1 MLNISKPLSASQ
13 AQTYHAKEFTS
24 AEQNYWQQKGATLGE
39 WHGELARKFGLAGA
53 VSADDFARLAQGQHP
68 VTGDQLVSHRVVHEY
83 QSPDGKIISPVE
95 HRAGWDATFS
105 APKSVSLTALVGHED
120 RVREAHREAV
130 NFALS
135 ELERYT
141 QARIGGNHPAETTG
155 KFVAATFEHD
165 TARPVD
171 GYAAPQLHTHAVIF
185 NMTERDDGTM
195 RALQPRSLFESQQF
209 ATAVYQSSLTFRLSQ
224 LGYELET
231 GRSGA
236 PEIKGFS
243 REYLDASS
251 PRSQQIREYMEKNG
265 YEGHEA
271 AQIAAHSTRDNKQI
285 LSQQEVLSAH
295 QKLADQYENQA
306 EQVVSTAKE
315 RSQLPEFLESVS
327 DRNARA
333 QEAVS
338 YARDRSF
345 EREAVTDERLL
356 FRDALRRG
364 MGVVTY
370 PEIRS
375 VFENRVHQR
384 EFQLVSNDRHDT
396 ARQFTTSKTIEA
408 EKAVIEHMISGQ
420 DTSQQIMPIQEAVQ
434 LTDSQPK
441 LNAAQRKAAEQIL
454 TSSDQIQGIQGV
466 AGSGKS
472 SVLDSI
478 RQGAETHGFAVEG
491 FAPTSR
497 AAQQLRDSGISAG
510 TLQGFLAQGGREE
523 LAGDSTR
530 KHLYM
535 LDESSLASTRQMRDF
550 VERLGPHDKVLL
562 VGDTRQHLGVDA
574 GKPFEQL
581 QQAGMHT
588 AQLDQIIRQKDPE
601 LLKAVEH
608 LSRHETAL
616 GIAILR
622 QHGSITQIA
631 GPQQRFEAIAKSYA
645 MQPERTLIVSPDN
658 ASRRQ
663 INEAVRQELKAHGI
677 IDGPDHQFKVL
688 VPRSEMTGAD
698 RRWASQYDVGDV
710 LRYQRGSKELELTRS
725 SYAEVIAVDAK
736 SNLIMVQRDSGGIV
750 GYDPSR
756 VRGIDAYRETE
767 KSFAVGDR
775 LQMTAPHRDLDLPN
789 RALGTVEQITN
800 GELTVR
806 MDSGRTVT
814 FDPHEMR
821 HFDHGYAVT
830 SHSSQGLTAERVLIN
845 MDTQMHS
852 NLINARFA
860 YVSISRGS
868 HEAQIFTNNANELG
882 EHLSHD
888 LSKTS
893 AMSVTEEEKPTKTL
907 TEAQSLM
914 TPEAEIGVQLS
925 T

>member
-13 AQTYHAKEFTS
+13 AQTYHAKEFAS
-24 AEQNYWQQKGATLGE
+24 AEQNYWQQKGARLGE
-39 WHGELARKFGLAGA
+39 WHGELAKKFCLAGA
-53 VSADDFARLAQGQHP
+53 ISSDDFARLAQGQHP
-68 VTGDQLVSHRVVHEY
+68 MTGDQLVSHRVVHEY
-83 QSPDGKIISPVE
+83 QFPDGKTINPVE

-105 APKSVSLTALVGHED
+105 APKSVSLTALVGHD
-120 RVREAHREAV
+120 DSVRDAHREAV
-130 NFALS
+130 KFALS

-155 KFVAATFEHD
+155 KFVVATFEHD

-185 NMTERDDGTM
+185 NMTERDDGTI

-209 ATAVYQSSLTFRLSQ
+209 ATAVYQSSLMFRLSQ

-236 PEIKGFS
+236 PEIKGYS
-243 REYLDASS
+243 REYLEASS

-295 QKLADQYENQA
+295 QKLADQYGNQA
-306 EQVVSTAKE
+306 EQVVSAAKE
-315 RSQLPEFLESVS
+315 RSQSVEFREAVS
-327 DRNARA
+327 DRSARA

-370 PEIRS
+370 PEMRS
-375 VFENRVHQR
+375 VFENRVAQK
-384 EFQLVSNDRHDT
+384 EFQLVPNNRYDT

-408 EKAVIEHMISGQ
+408 EKAVVDHMISRQGA
-420 DTSQQIMPIQEAVQ
+420 SPQIMPIQEAIR
-434 LTDSQPK
+434 LTDSRHN
-441 LNAAQRKAAEQIL
+441 LNDAQRRAVEQVL
-454 TSSDQIQGIQGV
+454 TSGDQVQGLQGV
-466 AGSGKS
+466 AGSGKT
-472 SVLDSI
+472 SVLDAI
-478 RQGAETHGFAVEG
+478 RQGAESHGFAVGG

-497 AAQQLRDSGISAG
+497 AAKQLCDSGISAG
-510 TLQGFLAQGGREE
+510 TLQGFLAQGGREKF
-523 LAGDSTR
+523 AGDPSH
-530 KHLYM
+530 KHLYL
-535 LDESSLASTRQMRDF
+535 LDESSLASTRQIRDF

-562 VGDTRQHLGVDA
+562 VGDRRQHLGVDA

-581 QQAGMHT
+581 QQAGMRT

-608 LSRHETAL
+608 LSRYETVA
-616 GIAILR
+616 GIAILQ
-622 QHGSITQIA
+622 QHGNVTQIA
-631 GPQQRFEAIAKSYA
+631 ESQQRFDAIAKSYA
-645 MQPERTLIVSPDN
+645 LQPEGTLIVSPDN
-658 ASRRQ
+658 ASRRE
-663 INEAVRQELKAHGI
+663 INEAVRQELKGHGVVDAI
-677 IDGPDHQFKVL
+677 DHQFMVL
-688 VPRSEMTGAD
+688 TPRSEMTGAD
-698 RRWASQYDVGDV
+698 RKWASQYDAGDV
-710 LRYQRGSKELELTRS
+710 LRYQRGSKELGLERG
-725 SYAEVIAVDAK
+725 SYAEVIAVNAK
-736 SNLIMVQRDSGGIV
+736 SNLISVQRDTGGIV
-750 GYDPSR
+750 SYDPAR
-756 VRGIDAYRETE
+756 VRGIDAYREAE
-767 KSFAVGDR
+767 KSFAIGDR
-775 LQMTAPHRDLDLPN
+775 LQMTAPYRDLDLPN
-789 RALGTVEQITN
+789 RALGTVEQIAN

-830 SHSSQGLTAERVLIN
+830 SHSSQGLTAERVLVN
-845 MDTQMHS
+845 MDTEMHP

-868 HEAQIFTNNANELG
+868 HEVHIFTDSASELG
-882 EHLSHD
+882 VRLSHD
-888 LSKTS
+888 VTKRSATS
-893 AMSVTEEEKPTKTL
+893 FTKDEKPK
-907 TEAQSLM
+907 
-914 TPEAEIGVQLS
+914 
-925 T
+925 

>member
-13 AQTYHAKEFTS
+13 AQKYHAKEFVS

-39 WHGELARKFGLAGA
+39 WHGELAKKFGLAGA

-68 VTGDQLVSHRVVHEY
+68 VTGGQLVNHRVVHEY
-83 QSPDGKIISPVE
+83 QRHDGKITSPVE
-95 HRAGWDATFS
+95 HRAGWDAAFS
-105 APKSVSLTALVGHED
+105 APKSVSLTALVGHDD
-120 RVREAHREAV
+120 RVRDAHREAV
-130 NFALS
+130 NCALS

-141 QARIGGNHPAETTG
+141 QARIGGNHPAETSG

-185 NMTERDDGTM
+185 NMTEQDDGTI

-209 ATAVYQSSLTFRLSQ
+209 ATAVYQSSLMFRLSQ

-236 PEIKGFS
+236 PEIKGYS

-251 PRSQQIREYMEKNG
+251 PRSHQIREYMEKNG

-285 LSQQEVLSAH
+285 HSQQEVLSAH
-295 QKLADQYENQA
+295 RELADRYGNQA
-306 EQVVSTAKE
+306 QQLVSAARA
-315 RSQLPEFLESVS
+315 RSQSPEFREAVL
-327 DRNARA
+327 DRNTKA

-356 FRDALRRG
+356 FRDALRRS

-370 PEIRS
+370 HEMRS
-375 VFENRVHQR
+375 VFENRVHQG
-384 EFQLVSNDRHDT
+384 EFQLVSSDRHDT
-396 ARQFTTSKTIEA
+396 VRQYTTSKTIEA
-408 EKAVIEHMISGQ
+408 EKAVIEHMISRRGV
-420 DTSQQIMPIQEAVQ
+420 SPQIMPIQEVVQ
-434 LTDSQPK
+434 LTDSKPH
-441 LNAAQRKAAEQIL
+441 LNDAQRNAVEQVL
-454 TSSDQIQGIQGV
+454 TSSDQIQGVQGV
-466 AGSGKS
+466 AGSGKTL
-472 SVLDSI
+472 VLDAI
-478 RQGAETHGFAVEG
+478 RQGAEVHGFAVEG

-497 AAQQLRDSGISAG
+497 AAQQLRDSGVSAG

-523 LAGDSTR
+523 FAGDPTR

-550 VERLGPHDKVLL
+550 VERLGPHDKLLL

-616 GIAILR
+616 GIAIL
-622 QHGSITQIA
+622 QQYGSITQIA
-631 GPQQRFEAIAKSYA
+631 EPHARFEAIAKSYA
-645 MQPERTLIVSPDN
+645 LQPGNTLIVSPDN
-658 ASRRQ
+658 ASRRE
-663 INEAVRQELKAHGI
+663 INEAVRNELKAHGVV
-677 IDGPDHQFKVL
+677 DGTDHQFKVL
-688 VPRSEMTGAD
+688 IPRSEMTGAD
-698 RRWASQYDVGDV
+698 RRWASQYEVGDV
-710 LRYQRGSKELELTRS
+710 LRYQRGSKEFGLERG
-725 SYAEVIAVDAK
+725 SYAAVIAVDAK
-736 SNLIMVQRDSGGIV
+736 SNSITVQRDIGGIV
-750 GYDPSR
+750 NYDPSR
-756 VRGIDAYRETE
+756 VRGIDAYRVTE
-767 KSFAVGDR
+767 KNFAVGDR
-775 LQMTAPHRDLDLPN
+775 LQMTAPYRDMDLAN
-789 RALGTVEQITN
+789 RALGTVEQISN
-800 GELTVR
+800 ADLTVR

-814 FDPHEMR
+814 FDPREMC

-830 SHSSQGLTAERVLIN
+830 SHNSQGLTAERVLVN
-845 MDTQMHS
+845 MDTEMHW
-852 NLINARFA
+852 NLINPRFA

-868 HEAQIFTNNANELG
+868 HTAQIFTDNANELG
-882 EHLSHD
+882 KRLSHHV
-888 LSKTS
+888 SKTS
-893 AMSVTEEEKPTKTL
+893 AITITNEEKPKL
-907 TEAQSLM
+907 GPSQNQSLSQQ
-914 TPEAEIGVQLS
+914 AKVGAQLS
-925 T
+925 I

>member
-13 AQTYHAKEFTS
+13 AQTYHAKEFAS
-24 AEQNYWQQKGATLGE
+24 AEQNYWQQKGAALGE
-39 WHGELARKFGLAGA
+39 WHGELAKKFGLAGA
-53 VSADDFARLAQGQHP
+53 VSADDFAQLAQGQHP

-83 QSPDGKIISPVE
+83 QGQDGKIISPVE

-105 APKSVSLTALVGHED
+105 APKSVSLTALVGRDD

-130 NFALS
+130 HFALS

-185 NMTERDDGTM
+185 NMTERDDDTM

-209 ATAVYQSSLTFRLSQ
+209 ATAVYQSSLMFRLSQ
-224 LGYELET
+224 LGYEFET

-236 PEIKGFS
+236 PEIKGYS
-243 REYLDASS
+243 RDYLDASS
-251 PRSQQIREYMEKNG
+251 PRSQQIRAYMEKNS

-295 QKLADQYENQA
+295 QRLADRYGNQA

-315 RSQLPEFLESVS
+315 RSQSPEFREAVS

-375 VFENRVHQR
+375 VFEDRVSHR
-384 EFQLVSNDRHDT
+384 EFQVVPNDRHDT
-396 ARQFTTSKTIEA
+396 ARLFTTSKTIEA
-408 EKAVIEHMISGQ
+408 EKAVIDRM
-420 DTSQQIMPIQEAVQ
+420 TSRQGASPQIMPIQEVVR

-441 LNAAQRKAAEQIL
+441 LNATQRKAIEQVL
-454 TSSDQIQGIQGV
+454 TSSDQILGIQGV
-466 AGSGKS
+466 SGSGKT
-472 SVLDSI
+472 SVLEVI
-478 RQGAETHGFAVEG
+478 RQGAEAQGFAVEG

-510 TLQGFLAQGGREE
+510 TLQGFLVQGGRDEF
-523 LAGDSTR
+523 ASDPTR

-550 VERLGPHDKVLL
+550 VERLGPHDKLLL

-608 LSRHETAL
+608 LSRHETAA
-616 GIAILR
+616 GIEILQ

-631 GPQQRFEAIAKSYA
+631 EPQARFEAIAKRYA
-645 MQPERTLIVSPDN
+645 LHPGNTLIVSPDN
-658 ASRRQ
+658 ASRRE
-663 INEAVRQELKAHGI
+663 INDAVRQELKAHGLV
-677 IDGPDHQFKVL
+677 DGTDHQFKVL

-698 RRWASQYDVGDV
+698 RRWASQYGLGDV
-710 LRYQRGSKELELTRS
+710 LQYQRGSKELELERG
-725 SYAEVIAVDAK
+725 SYASVTAIDAK
-736 SNLIMVQRDSGGIV
+736 SNFITVQRDIGGIV
-750 GYDPSR
+750 SYDPSR

-775 LQMTAPHRDLDLPN
+775 LQMTAPYRDLDLPN
-789 RALGTVEQITN
+789 RALGTVEQINN
-800 GELTVR
+800 GELTLR

-845 MDTQMHS
+845 LDTEMHS

-860 YVSISRGS
+860 YVSISRAS
-868 HEAQIFTNNANELG
+868 HEAQIFTDNAAGLG
-882 EHLSHD
+882 ERLSID
-888 LSKTS
+888 VSKTS
-893 AMSVTEEEKPTKTL
+893 ATSVTQERNPKEAL
-907 TEAQSLM
+907 TQDQILTREG
-914 TPEAEIGVQLS
+914 GVQLS
-925 T
+925 M

>member
-39 WHGELARKFGLAGA
+39 WHGELAKRFGLAGA

-68 VTGDQLVSHRVVHEY
+68 VTGDQLVSHRAVHEY
-83 QSPDGKIISPVE
+83 QGQDGKTINPVE

-105 APKSVSLTALVGHED
+105 APKSVSLTALVGHDD
-120 RVREAHREAV
+120 RVRDAHREAV
-130 NFALS
+130 KFALS

-165 TARPVD
+165 TARPVN

-209 ATAVYQSSLTFRLSQ
+209 ATAVYQSSLMFRLSQ

-236 PEIKGFS
+236 PEIKGYS

-295 QKLADQYENQA
+295 QKLADQYGNQA
-306 EQVVSTAKE
+306 EQVVSAAKE
-315 RSQLPEFLESVS
+315 RSQSPEFRDAVS

-375 VFENRVHQR
+375 VFETRVNQS

-396 ARQFTTSKTIEA
+396 ARQFTTSQTIAA
-408 EKAVIEHMISGQ
+408 EKAVIEHMLSGQ
-420 DTSQQIMPIQEAVQ
+420 GISSQIMPIQEAVR
-434 LTDSQPK
+434 LTDSRPH
-441 LNAAQRKAAEQIL
+441 LNDAQRRAVEQVL
-454 TSSDQIQGIQGV
+454 TSSDQIQAIQGV
-466 AGSGKS
+466 AGSGKT
-472 SVLDSI
+472 SVLEVI
-478 RQGAETHGFAVEG
+478 RQGAEAHGFAAEG

-497 AAQQLRDSGISAG
+497 AAQQLRDSGISSG

-523 LAGDSTR
+523 FAGDPTR

-535 LDESSLASTRQMRDF
+535 LDESSLTSTRQMRDF
-550 VERLGPHDKVLL
+550 VQRLGPHNKVLL

-608 LSRHETAL
+608 LSRHETVA
-616 GIAILR
+616 GIEILQ
-622 QHGSITQIA
+622 QHGSISQIA
-631 GPQQRFEAIAKSYA
+631 EPQARFEAIARSYA
-645 MQPERTLIVSPDN
+645 SQPENTLIVSPDN
-658 ASRRQ
+658 ASRRV
-663 INEAVRQELKAHGI
+663 INEAVRHELKTHGV
-677 IDGPDHQFKVL
+677 IDAIDHQFTVL
-688 VPRSEMTGAD
+688 TPRSDMTGAD
-698 RRWASQYDVGDV
+698 RRWASQYEVGDV
-710 LRYQRGSKELELTRS
+710 LRYQRGSKEVGLERGG
-725 SYAEVIAVDAK
+725 YAEVIAVDPK
-736 SNLIMVQRDSGGIV
+736 SNLITVQRDTGGIV
-750 GYDPSR
+750 SYDPAR
-756 VRGIDAYRETE
+756 LRGIDAYRETE
-767 KSFAVGDR
+767 KSFAIGDR
-775 LQMTAPHRDLDLPN
+775 LQMTAPYRDLDLPN
-789 RALGTVEQITN
+789 RALGAVEQIAN
-800 GELTVR
+800 GQLTVR

-830 SHSSQGLTAERVLIN
+830 SHSSQGLTAERVLVN
-845 MDTQMHS
+845 MDTEMHS

-868 HEAQIFTNNANELG
+868 HAAHIFTDNAAELG
-882 EHLSHD
+882 ERLNHD
-888 LSKTS
+888 VSKTS
-893 AMSVTEEEKPTKTL
+893 AMQFAKAENPEETL
-907 TEAQSLM
+907 TQDQSL
-914 TPEAEIGVQLS
+914 TRQAEIVPELS
-925 T
+925 I

>member
-13 AQTYHAKEFTS
+13 AQSYHAKEFAS
-24 AEQNYWQQKGATLGE
+24 ADQNYWREKGATLGE
-39 WHGELARKFGLAGA
+39 WHGELAKRFGLAGA
-53 VSADDFARLAQGQHP
+53 VSSEDFARLAQGQHP
-68 VTGDQLVSHRVVHEY
+68 VNGDQLVTHRVVHEY
-83 QSPDGKIISPVE
+83 QGQDGKTISPVE

-105 APKSVSLTALVGHED
+105 APKSVSLTALVGHDD
-120 RVREAHREAV
+120 RVRDAHREAV

-141 QARIGGNHPAETTG
+141 QARIGGNHPAETSG

-209 ATAVYQSSLTFRLSQ
+209 ATAVYQSSLMFRLSQ

-236 PEIKGFS
+236 PEIKGYS

-251 PRSQQIREYMEKNG
+251 PRSQQIRDYMERNG

-295 QKLADQYENQA
+295 QELANRYGNQADQ
-306 EQVVSTAKE
+306 VVLTAKE
-315 RSQLPEFLESVS
+315 RSQSPEFREAVS

-356 FRDALRRG
+356 FRDSLRRG

-375 VFENRVHQR
+375 VFENRVHQS
-384 EFQLVSNDRHDT
+384 EFQLVSNNGHDT
-396 ARQFTTSKTIEA
+396 ARRFTTSQTIAA
-408 EKAVIEHMISGQ
+408 EKAIIERMLSRQGL
-420 DTSQQIMPIQEAVQ
+420 SPQIMPIQEAVQ
-434 LTDSQPK
+434 LTDSHQK
-441 LNAAQRKAAEQIL
+441 LNDAQRKAIEQVL
-454 TSSDQIQGIQGV
+454 TSSDQMQGIQGV
-466 AGSGKS
+466 AGSGKT
-472 SVLDSI
+472 SVLEVI
-478 RQGAETHGFAVEG
+478 RQGAEAHGFAVEG

-497 AAQQLRDSGISAG
+497 ATQQLRDSGISAG

-523 LAGDSTR
+523 LAGDPSR
-530 KHLYM
+530 KHFYM

-550 VERLGPHDKVLL
+550 AERLGPHDKVLL
-562 VGDTRQHLGVDA
+562 IGDTRQHLGVDA

-581 QQAGMHT
+581 QKAGMHT
-588 AQLDQIIRQKDPE
+588 AQLDQIVRQKDPE
-601 LLKAVEH
+601 LLRAVEH
-608 LSRHETAL
+608 LSRHETAA
-616 GIAILR
+616 GIAIL
-622 QHGSITQIA
+622 QEHGSITQIA
-631 GPQQRFEAIAKSYA
+631 EPQARFEAIAKSYA
-645 MQPERTLIVSPDN
+645 LQPENTLIVSPDN
-658 ASRRQ
+658 ASRRE
-663 INEAVRQELKAHGI
+663 INEAVRQELKTRGVVDALN
-677 IDGPDHQFKVL
+677 HQFKIL

-698 RRWASQYDVGDV
+698 RRWASQYEVGDV
-710 LRYQRGSKELELTRS
+710 LRYQRGSKELELERG
-725 SYAEVIAVDAK
+725 SYASVTAIDAK
-736 SNLIMVQRDSGGIV
+736 SNFITVQTEIGSIV
-750 GYDPSR
+750 TYDPSR

-767 KSFAVGDR
+767 KSFATGDR
-775 LQMTAPHRDLDLPN
+775 LQMTAPFRDLDLPN
-789 RALGTVEQITN
+789 RALGTVEEITN

-814 FDPHEMR
+814 FDPCEMR

-830 SHSSQGLTAERVLIN
+830 SHSSQGLTSERVLVN
-845 MDTQMHS
+845 MDTEMHS

-868 HEAQIFTNNANELG
+868 HGAQIFTDNATELG
-882 EHLSHD
+882 ERLSQD

-893 AMSVTEEEKPTKTL
+893 AMTITNEEKPKL
-907 TEAQSLM
+907 GLSQNQSLSQQ
-914 TPEAEIGVQLS
+914 AEVGVHLS
-925 T
+925 I

>member
-13 AQTYHAKEFTS
+13 AQTYHAKEFAS
-24 AEQNYWQQKGATLGE
+24 PEQNYWQQKGATLGE
-39 WHGELARKFGLAGA
+39 WHGGIAKRFGLAGA

-68 VTGDQLVSHRVVHEY
+68 VTGEQLVSHRVVHEY
-83 QSPDGKIISPVE
+83 QGKNGKIISPVE

-105 APKSVSLTALVGHED
+105 APKSVSLTALVGHDD

-130 NFALS
+130 TFALS

-141 QARIGGNHPAETTG
+141 QARIGGTHPAETTG

-209 ATAVYQSSLTFRLSQ
+209 ATAVYQSSLMFRLSQ

-236 PEIKGFS
+236 PEIKGYS
-243 REYLDASS
+243 REYLGASS

-265 YEGHEA
+265 YKGHEA

-285 LSQQEVLSAH
+285 LSQLDVLSAH
-295 QKLADQYENQA
+295 QNLADQYGNQA
-306 EQVVSTAKE
+306 DQVVSTANARA
-315 RSQLPEFLESVS
+315 RSPEFREAVS

-364 MGVVTY
+364 MGMVTY

-375 VFENRVHQR
+375 VFESRIGQN
-384 EFQLVSNDRHDT
+384 EFQLVLSDRHDT
-396 ARQFTTSKTIEA
+396 ARRFTTSKTIEA
-408 EKAVIEHMISGQ
+408 EKAVIDHMISRQGM
-420 DTSQQIMPIQEAVQ
+420 SPQIMPIQEAVQ
-434 LTDSQPK
+434 LTDSQTR
-441 LNAAQRKAAEQIL
+441 LNDAQRKAIERVL

-466 AGSGKS
+466 AGSGKTW
-472 SVLDSI
+472 VLDVI
-478 RQGAETHGFAVEG
+478 RQGAESQGYAVEG

-523 LAGDSTR
+523 FAGDPTR

-550 VERLGPHDKVLL
+550 IARLGPHDKALL

-616 GIAILR
+616 GIAILQ
-622 QHGSITQIA
+622 QHGNITQIA
-631 GPQQRFEAIAKSYA
+631 EAQQRYEAIAKSYA
-645 MQPERTLIVSPDN
+645 SQPTGTLIVSPDN
-658 ASRRQ
+658 ASRRE
-663 INEAVRQELKAHGI
+663 INEAVRNELKARGI
-677 IDGPDHQFKVL
+677 VDGTDHQFKVL
-688 VPRSEMTGAD
+688 IPRSELTGAD
-698 RRWASQYDVGDV
+698 RRWASQYEVGDV
-710 LRYQRGSKELELTRS
+710 LRYQRGSKEFGLERG
-725 SYAEVIAVDAK
+725 SYAAVIAVDSK
-736 SNLIMVQRDSGGIV
+736 NNFITVQRDSGHIV
-750 GYDPSR
+750 SYDPSR
-756 VRGIDAYRETE
+756 VRGIDAYCERE

-775 LQMTAPHRDLDLPN
+775 IQMTAPYRDLDLPN
-789 RALGTVEQITN
+789 RALGTVEQITS

-814 FDPHEMR
+814 FNPHEMR

-830 SHSSQGLTAERVLIN
+830 SHSSQGLTAERVLVN
-845 MDTQMHS
+845 MDTEMHS

-868 HEAQIFTNNANELG
+868 HEVQIFTDNATELG
-882 EHLSHD
+882 ERLSHD
-888 LSKTS
+888 SSKTS
-893 AMSVTEEEKPTKTL
+893 AMTITNEEKPKL
-907 TEAQSLM
+907 GWSQNQSLSQQ
-914 TPEAEIGVQLS
+914 AGVGVQLS
-925 T
+925 I

>member
-13 AQTYHAKEFTS
+13 AQTYHAKEFAS

-39 WHGELARKFGLAGA
+39 WHGELAKKFGLAGA
-53 VSADDFARLAQGQHP
+53 VSADDFARLAQGKHP
-68 VTGDQLVSHRVVHEY
+68 VNGDQLVSHRVVHEY
-83 QSPDGKIISPVE
+83 KGQDGKIVSPVE

-105 APKSVSLTALVGHED
+105 APKSVSLTALVGHDD
-120 RVREAHREAV
+120 RVRAAHREAV

-209 ATAVYQSSLTFRLSQ
+209 ATAVYQSSLMFRLSQ

-236 PEIKGFS
+236 PEIKGYS

-251 PRSQQIREYMEKNG
+251 PRSQQIREYMERNG
-265 YEGHEA
+265 YGGHEA

-295 QKLADQYENQA
+295 QKLADRYGNQA

-315 RSQLPEFLESVS
+315 RSQSPEFREAVS
-327 DRNARA
+327 DRNAKV

-375 VFENRVHQR
+375 VFENRINQS
-384 EFQLVSNDRHDT
+384 EFQLVSNDRHDS
-396 ARQFTTSKTIEA
+396 ARQFTTSQTIAA
-408 EKAVIEHMISGQ
+408 EKAVIDHM
-420 DTSQQIMPIQEAVQ
+420 TSRQGVSPQIMPIQEVIR

-441 LNAAQRKAAEQIL
+441 LNDAQRKVIEQVL
-454 TSSDQIQGIQGV
+454 TSSDQIQGIQGI
-466 AGSGKS
+466 AGSGKT
-472 SVLDSI
+472 SVLDVI
-478 RQGAETHGFAVEG
+478 RQGAEAHGFAVEG

-497 AAQQLRDSGISAG
+497 AAQQLRDSGIAAG
-510 TLQGFLAQGGREE
+510 TLQGFLAQGGKEE
-523 LAGDSTR
+523 FAGDPTR
-530 KHLYM
+530 KHLFM
-535 LDESSLASTRQMRDF
+535 LDESSLASTRQVRDF
-550 VERLGPHDKVLL
+550 IERLGTHDKVLL
-562 VGDTRQHLGVDA
+562 VGDIRQHLGVDA

-601 LLKAVEH
+601 LLRAVDH
-608 LSRHETAL
+608 LSRHETAA
-616 GIAILR
+616 GIAILQ
-622 QHGSITQIA
+622 QHGSVTQIA
-631 GPQQRFEAIAKSYA
+631 EPQARLEAIAKSYA
-645 MQPERTLIVSPDN
+645 LQPENTLIVSPDN
-658 ASRRQ
+658 ASRRE
-663 INEAVRQELKAHGI
+663 INEAVRQELKTRGVVDAL
-677 IDGPDHQFKVL
+677 DHQFKVL
-688 VPRSEMTGAD
+688 VPRAEMTGAD
-698 RRWASQYDVGDV
+698 RRWASQYEVGDI
-710 LRYQRGSKELELTRS
+710 LRYQRGSKERELARG
-725 SYAEVIAVDAK
+725 SYAVVISVDAK
-736 SNLIMVQRDSGGIV
+736 VNLITVQRDIGSIV
-750 GYDPSR
+750 SYDPSR

-775 LQMTAPHRDLDLPN
+775 LQMTAPYRDLDLSN
-789 RALGTVEQITN
+789 RALGRVEHIAN
-800 GELTVR
+800 GELTLR
-806 MDSGRTVT
+806 MDSGRTVI
-814 FDPHEMR
+814 FDPYAMR

-830 SHSSQGLTAERVLIN
+830 SHSSQGLTAERVLVNI
-845 MDTQMHS
+845 DTEMHS

-868 HEAQIFTNNANELG
+868 HEAQIFTDNANELG
-882 EHLSHD
+882 ERLSHD

-893 AMSVTEEEKPTKTL
+893 AVNITKEEKPKLGQTQT
-907 TEAQSLM
+907 QSLSRQ
-914 TPEAEIGVQLS
+914 AEVGVQLS
-925 T
+925 M

>member
-13 AQTYHAKEFTS
+13 AQTYHAKEFAS
-24 AEQNYWQQKGATLGE
+24 PEQSYWQQKGATLGE
-39 WHGELARKFGLAGA
+39 WHGELAQRFGLAGA
-53 VSADDFARLAQGQHP
+53 VSPDDFARLAQGQHP
-68 VTGDQLVSHRVVHEY
+68 VSCDQLVSHRVVHEY
-83 QSPDGKIISPVE
+83 QGQDGKIINPVE

-105 APKSVSLTALVGHED
+105 APKSVSLTALVGCDD

-141 QARIGGNHPAETTG
+141 QARIGGNHPAEATG

-209 ATAVYQSSLTFRLSQ
+209 ATTVYQSSLMFRLSQ
-224 LGYELET
+224 LGYEFET

-236 PEIKGFS
+236 PEIKGYS
-243 REYLDASS
+243 REYLEASS
-251 PRSQQIREYMEKNG
+251 PRGQQIREYMEKNG

-295 QKLADQYENQA
+295 QRLADRYGNQA

-315 RSQLPEFLESVS
+315 RSQSPEFRETVS

-333 QEAVS
+333 QESVS

-375 VFENRVHQR
+375 AFENRIDQR
-384 EFQLVSNDRHDT
+384 EFQVVQNDRHDT

-408 EKAVIEHMISGQ
+408 EKAVIEHMISRQGV
-420 DTSQQIMPIQEAVQ
+420 SPQIMPIQEAVR
-434 LTDSQPK
+434 LTDSQLE
-441 LNAAQRKAAEQIL
+441 LNDAQMKAIEQVL
-454 TSSDQIQGIQGV
+454 TACDQVQGIQGV
-466 AGSGKS
+466 AGSGKT
-472 SVLDSI
+472 SVLEVI
-478 RQGAETHGFAVEG
+478 RQGAEAHGFAVEG

-523 LAGDSTR
+523 FAGDPTR

-535 LDESSLASTRQMRDF
+535 LDESSLASTMQMRDF
-550 VERLGPHDKVLL
+550 IQRLGPHDKVLL

-616 GIAILR
+616 GIAILQ

-631 GPQQRFEAIAKSYA
+631 EPQARFEAIAKSYA
-645 MQPERTLIVSPDN
+645 LQPERTLIVSPDN
-658 ASRRQ
+658 ASRRE
-663 INEAVRQELKAHGI
+663 INEAVRNELKAHAVV
-677 IDGPDHQFKVL
+677 DGTDHQFKVL
-688 VPRSEMTGAD
+688 IPRSEMTGAD
-698 RRWASQYDVGDV
+698 RRWASQYEVGDV
-710 LRYQRGSKELELTRS
+710 SRKQRVGPGTR
-725 SYAEVIAVDAK
+725 
-736 SNLIMVQRDSGGIV
+736 
-750 GYDPSR
+750 
-756 VRGIDAYRETE
+756 
-767 KSFAVGDR
+767 
-775 LQMTAPHRDLDLPN
+775 
-789 RALGTVEQITN
+789 
-800 GELTVR
+800 
-806 MDSGRTVT
+806 
-814 FDPHEMR
+814 
-821 HFDHGYAVT
+821 
-830 SHSSQGLTAERVLIN
+830 
-845 MDTQMHS
+845 
-852 NLINARFA
+852 
-860 YVSISRGS
+860 
-868 HEAQIFTNNANELG
+868 
-882 EHLSHD
+882 
-888 LSKTS
+888 
-893 AMSVTEEEKPTKTL
+893 
-907 TEAQSLM
+907 
-914 TPEAEIGVQLS
+914 
-925 T
+925 